1 MGPYDMGGCVFP
13 IEELHK
19 PEAIECGEELVVC
32 EHPGE
37 KDITEIKGG
46 SSDKF
51 GPHLQYMGGPPD
63 KMGGPEKML
72 RLVSTSSSDKDSE
85 DMSMVQMRGRER
97 ESEEEEVDDETDK
110 KKKKKRKG
118 KGRPA
123 KIPDSWKRPLFRP
136 PIIECPT
143 EPYDMGGCVFPIEEL
158 HKPEALECGEEL
170 VVCEHPGEKDIT
182 EIKGGSSD
190 KFGPHLQYMG
200 GPPDKMGGP
209 EKMLRLVSASS
220 SDKDSEDMNEE
231 EEVDDETDKKKK
243 KKRKVK

>member
-1 MGPYDMGGCVFP
+1 MGMLRLVSTSSSDEDSEDMNEEEEVDDETDKKKKKKRKVKKEVKKQMGKQKDKKKEVKKELEKVMRPYQQGFSGGKGRPPPLFRPPIIECPTEPYDMGGCVFP

-72 RLVSTSSSDKDSE
+72 RLVSASSSDKDSE

-97 ESEEEEVDDETDK
+97 ESEEEE
-110 KKKKKRKG
+110 
-118 KGRPA
+118 
-123 KIPDSWKRPLFRP
+123 
-136 PIIECPT
+136 
-143 EPYDMGGCVFPIEEL
+143 
-158 HKPEALECGEEL
+158 
-170 VVCEHPGEKDIT
+170 
-182 EIKGGSSD
+182 
-190 KFGPHLQYMG
+190 
-200 GPPDKMGGP
+200 
-209 EKMLRLVSASS
+209 
-220 SDKDSEDMNEE
+220 
-231 EEVDDETDKKKK
+231 
-243 KKRKVK
+243 